1 MTTLLNANTIELHY
15 LLKDESHLMDAYIH
29 NKCEAEFLGV
39 LKEIAAVFDAEIL
52 IETMPL
58 GEGGLRKWFKIVA
71 KEEGE
76 KAIIT
81 TAVITAIITAVFIT
95 PMTTLISNVTEK
107 VIENVFEDDEIK
119 DLEKENLK
127 LENEKLKQEIKI
139 NNEKLNS
146 SYKIKKKRSNFYESI
161 NSLPKSVGV
170 EFLVENDHHQT
181 IIESNSVYKSDYK
194 NFILTSDNI
203 APIENESANIEI
215 ISPVLKKGDYKW
227 MGVFMNDAISFSMK
241 SNEFKTLVQTGKIQ
255 FKNGTTINCHL
266 LIRRKIDNEGAV
278 KIVGYDILRVNE
290 YFEND
295 NPVETPEGKRH
306 RQKTASEN
314 RQIDFLNKLDFEN

>member
-1 MTTLLNANTIELHY
+1 MTTLLSANTIELHY
-15 LLKDESHLMDAYIH
+15 LLKDESHLMDAYVH

-39 LKEIAAVFDAEIL
+39 LKEIAVIFDADIV

-71 KEEGE
+71 KEEGK

-81 TAVITAIITAVFIT
+81 TAIITSIIT
-95 PMTTLISNVTEK
+95 SIFVTPISTTISSLTEK
-107 VIENVFEDDEIK
+107 VIENLFEDDEIK
-119 DLEKENLK
+119 ELEKENLK
-127 LENEKLKQEIKI
+127 LENERLKQEIII
-139 NNEKLNS
+139 NNEKLDS
-146 SYKIKKKRSNFYESI
+146 SYRIKKKRSNFYESI
-161 NSLPKSVGV
+161 DSLSKSVGV
-170 EFLVENDHHQT
+170 EFLVENDHAQN
-181 IIESNSVYKSDYK
+181 IIETNSVYKNDYK
-194 NFILTSDNI
+194 KFILTSDNI
-203 APIENESANIEI
+203 DPIENENANIEI

-266 LIRRKIDNEGAV
+266 VIRRKIDNEGAV
-278 KIVGYDILRVNE
+278 KIVGYDILRVNK

-306 RQKTASEN
+306 RQKSESDN
-314 RQIDFLNKLDFEN
+314 RQMNLFGF